1 VILGETSQGTEADFG
16 HAAVGAV
23 FAELRA
29 PVTKQVELSA
39 ALRYE
44 NYQATGSA
52 TSPKL
57 GLKYMATPDLLFRA
71 SAGTGFRAPPCRTC
85 TVP

>member
-16 HAAVGAV
+16 HARNVGAL
-23 FAELRA
+23 FTELRA

-44 NYQATGSA
+44 YQGTGSA

-57 GLKYMATPDLLFRA
+57 GLKYQPLPELALRA
-71 SAGTGFRAPPCRTC
+71 SAGRASAPPACPTC
-85 TVP
+85 TAR